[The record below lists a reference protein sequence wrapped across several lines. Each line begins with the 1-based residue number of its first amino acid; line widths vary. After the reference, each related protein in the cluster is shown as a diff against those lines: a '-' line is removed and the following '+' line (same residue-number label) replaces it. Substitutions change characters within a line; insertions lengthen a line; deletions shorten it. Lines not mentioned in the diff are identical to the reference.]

1 MFTAHVF
8 LRECLVILLDLS
20 LNSYRGAHYF
30 LLWKVFHIM
39 KVQRVGMDEAAQALT
54 VSKAMKRAMKDRGIS
69 AVEAIDDLTKRLS
82 LANFSIFSDDEVD
95 DRIDEMDEI
104 QCPRT
109 PTAVKRMMNPVSAT
123 TDKQRTQ
130 PPSSRKCTSSKKSAK
145 VKVETLKG
153 KNPIVVK
160 PSRKRAIEQEG
171 GNQVEPKGR
180 ARSDSVTE
188 VVNAKMAAVD
198 TGAVEASKP
207 VVLRGKRRVPED
219 SKPAA
224 AVQPMAKRPRAGEA

>member
-1 MFTAHVF
+1 
-8 LRECLVILLDLS
+8 
-20 LNSYRGAHYF
+20 
-30 LLWKVFHIM
+30 M
-39 KVQRVGMDEAAQALT
+39 KVQRVGLDEAAQSLT

-69 AVEAIDDLTKRLS
+69 AVEAIDDLTTRLS
-82 LANFSIFSDDEVD
+82 LANFSIFSEDEVD
-95 DRIDEMDEI
+95 DQIDEKTEI
-104 QCPRT
+104 QRPRT
-109 PTAVKRMMNPVSAT
+109 PTALKKMMTPASAT

-130 PPSSRKCTSSKKSAK
+130 PPSSRKITSSKKSGK

-153 KNPIVVK
+153 KTPVVVK
-160 PSRKRAIEQEG
+160 PSRKRAMSGNEPEG
-171 GNQVEPKGR
+171 INQGESKGR

-207 VVLRGKRRVPED
+207 VAVRGKRRVPED

-224 AVQPMAKRPRAGEA
+224 AVQPIAKRPRVGEA